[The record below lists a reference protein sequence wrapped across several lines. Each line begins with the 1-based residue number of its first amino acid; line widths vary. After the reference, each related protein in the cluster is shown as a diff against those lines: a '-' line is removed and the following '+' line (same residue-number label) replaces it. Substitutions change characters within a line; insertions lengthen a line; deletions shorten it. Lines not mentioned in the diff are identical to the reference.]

1 MPKNHRNY
9 QKTRHIALSGL
20 LFALAMALSFIEGT
34 LVIPGL
40 LPGMK
45 LGLANIV
52 VMYALF
58 FMGPRQALV
67 LDILKALFVFL
78 VSGFTAGFLSLC
90 GGLLS
95 LAVMW
100 VLYYLLPVRP
110 TWFILSVCG
119 ALAHNVGQ
127 LLGAG
132 VIISSSLSLYYAP
145 VMLVL
150 ELMSCPEDVIS
161 LSTLYLKIYFIGM
174 PMTMLYNFS
183 SALLRAVGD
192 TKRPLYCLAAAGIIN
207 VVLNLVFVIGFSMS
221 VAGVALA
228 TIISQTVSALLVTG
242 MLVREEGALRLDL
255 RRLAFHAGT
264 LKQILLI
271 GLPAGLQSTVFSL
284 SNVVIQSS
292 INSFGSMVVAGN
304 SASSNLEG
312 FVYTAMNAFAQA
324 AVTFTSQNIGARKY
338 HNLDRVIRNCLLCV
352 VVTGL
357 VLGGGAALAGHQLL
371 RFYSSDTA
379 VIATGAERL
388 RLICGFYLL
397 CGIMDVLA
405 SSLRGLGYSVLPMVV
420 SLVGVCVLRLVWIAT
435 IFQLNRTPFMLYISY
450 PISWALTA
458 LVHLACLLVVRRHL
472 RQKQQTV

>member
-150 ELMSCPEDVIS
+150 GLVM
-161 LSTLYLKIYFIGM
+161 G
-174 PMTMLYNFS
+174 
-183 SALLRAVGD
+183 AAVGNFHD
-192 TKRPLYCLAAAGIIN
+192 IVIFYCRADLPQ
-207 VVLNLVFVIGFSMS
+207 
-221 VAGVALA
+221 ALDELPA
-228 TIISQTVSALLVTG
+228 V
-242 MLVREEGALRLDL
+242 LRLNVMETL
-255 RRLAFHAGT
+255 IANEVFHLIQPVQRGAHLHQLVQNGEH
-264 LKQILLI
+264 LL
-271 GLPAGLQSTVFSL
+271 
-284 SNVVIQSS
+284 
-292 INSFGSMVVAGN
+292 
-304 SASSNLEG
+304 
-312 FVYTAMNAFAQA
+312 
-324 AVTFTSQNIGARKY
+324 
-338 HNLDRVIRNCLLCV
+338 LDH
-352 VVTGL
+352 
-357 VLGGGAALAGHQLL
+357 GAALQQDLAHCQN
-371 RFYSSDTA
+371 F
-379 VIATGAERL
+379 ATGEEA
-388 RLICGFYLL
+388 
-397 CGIMDVLA
+397 
-405 SSLRGLGYSVLPMVV
+405 
-420 SLVGVCVLRLVWIAT
+420 
-435 IFQLNRTPFMLYISY
+435 
-450 PISWALTA
+450 
-458 LVHLACLLVVRRHL
+458 
-472 RQKQQTV
+472 